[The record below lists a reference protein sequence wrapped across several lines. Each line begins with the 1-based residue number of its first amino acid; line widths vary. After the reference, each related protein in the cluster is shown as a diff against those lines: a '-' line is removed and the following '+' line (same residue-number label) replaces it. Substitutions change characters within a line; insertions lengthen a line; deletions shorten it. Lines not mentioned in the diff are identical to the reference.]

1 MTEPDSLDH
10 TIWALQQSQRMAWQQ
25 LADPAVTTFA
35 RRELR
40 NEIKQTGAELRSYL
54 QMMSERTRFR
64 VPSTDKLAPALDK
77 FEFRLLA

>member
-1 MTEPDSLDH
+1 
-10 TIWALQQSQRMAWQQ
+10 MAWQQ
-25 LADPAVTTFA
+25 LADPALTTFA

-40 NEIKQTGAELRSYL
+40 NEIRQTGAELRSCL

-64 VPSTDKLAPALDK
+64 VQPTADLEASLEK